1 MAGYGKDYEEEA
13 ERINRKM
20 FGKASPIQ
28 PLFGEEEV
36 EEAMNLFEPVS
47 YDELVS
53 EGEVEFVFRDSAHIL
68 GGAALEIW
76 GEGSK
81 VVFPET

>member
-1 MAGYGKDYEEEA
+1 MREEA
-13 ERINRKM
+13 ERINRKKPRQRKPP
-20 FGKASPIQ
+20 FN

-36 EEAMNLFEPVS
+36 EEAMSLFEPVS
-47 YDELVS
+47 YDELVTR
-53 EGEVEFVFRDSAHIL
+53 GEVEFVFRDSAHIL

-81 VVFPET
+81 VVFFRRLRAIL